1 MIATGGL
8 GADWVDGFF
17 GAGAGAFSASAMVE
31 PTANAATKAA
41 TRAFRISVSA
51 APRRPARPDLDP
63 GWPPVR
69 EKDMRRPTNLEHVSI
84 PQERDVI

>member
-1 MIATGGL
+1 
-8 GADWVDGFF
+8 
-17 GAGAGAFSASAMVE
+17 MVK

-51 APRRPARPDLDP
+51 APRRAGPDLDP

-69 EKDMRRPTNLEHVSI
+69 EKDMRRRTNLEHVSI
-84 PQERDVI
+84 PQEWDVI